1 VQVSYEITRRFQ
13 ESWAVKLHWA
23 ECVKGANGLYD
34 FVRCIV
40 CTTFEVHEKILQP
53 KWDTLKK
60 HGGKRKA
67 KNAIPNKGIW
77 KGQWYTTHNCKHLI
91 NERRMASRVVN
102 KPVTVLLQEVK
113 GERARKQKQMAIIF
127 HLLQRG
133 RPMLEY
139 ETMRQ
144 LLQFLECPK
153 TTPSALV

>member
-53 KWDTLKK
+53 KWNTLKK

-67 KNAIPNKGIW
+67 KSAIDNNHTCRLSI
-77 KGQWYTTHNCKHLI
+77 QMTAMSR
-91 NERRMASRVVN
+91 ERCILATSVPHASMVLFMKPAIDFGSHFRSHRVV
-102 KPVTVLLQEVK
+102 PVAYTP
-113 GERARKQKQMAIIF
+113 IF
-127 HLLQRG
+127 RSFVNSL
-133 RPMLEY
+133 
-139 ETMRQ
+139 
-144 LLQFLECPK
+144 
-153 TTPSALV
+153 ALVKKLSVMHV